1 MSAVNDRTT
10 SESQLRKLIED
21 QVASVRAKDVDRA
34 IANYAPDVVSFDV
47 VNTLQKKGSEACRKR
62 AEEWFSSFQ
71 GTIGYEV
78 QDLKITCSDDLAFCH
93 SLNRVKATK
102 TDGGLLEMWW
112 RATVCYRKIDG
123 KWLVFHEHNSVPFD
137 AGSGKAQL
145 DLKP

>member
-1 MSAVNDRTT
+1 MSAANNKATA
-10 SESQLRKLIED
+10 ESQLRKLIED
-21 QVASVRAKDVDRA
+21 QIAAVRAKNIDRS

-47 VNTLQKKGSEACRKR
+47 VNTLQKSGLEACRKR

-71 GTIGYEV
+71 GPIGYEV
-78 QDLKITCSDDLAFCH
+78 HDLKITSYDDLAFCH

-112 RATVCYRKIDG
+112 RATVSYRKIDG
-123 KWLVFHEHNSVPFD
+123 KWLITHEHSSVPFD
-137 AGSGKAQL
+137 AKSGVAQL